1 MNDDSY
7 ILEMVRDKYHPDHV
21 YRKYRLRKS
30 LFGDIIYET
39 NNRSKIKMYLD
50 LYGFK
55 VAHYHFNP
63 VMTKYMVIDLEN
75 R

>member
-7 ILEMVRDKYHPDHV
+7 ILEIVRDKYHLDHV
-21 YRKYRLRKS
+21 YGKYRLRKS

-50 LYGFK
+50 LHGLNKIKRYDSGIVF
-55 VAHYHFNP
+55 VTLFY
-63 VMTKYMVIDLEN
+63 
-75 R
+75 